1 MKLEEIKECLHR
13 SGYRV
18 TPQRMAIIRVMLASP
33 EHLTPAALYK
43 KVSQID
49 PEVGEVTVYRTL
61 NMLESL
67 GLVCLVHTGENTH
80 GYISRPAEHHGHLI
94 CSECGKVINFT
105 GCNVSS
111 LEKRLAKETGFVIQN
126 HRLDFY
132 GRCRDC
138 AASSRSDSEKEI
150 TLN

>member
-1 MKLEEIKECLHR
+1 MKLEEIKECLR
-13 SGYRV
+13 KSGYRV

-33 EHLTPAALYK
+33 EHLTPATLYK
-43 KVSQID
+43 KVSLID
-49 PEVGEVTVYRTL
+49 PQVGEVTVYRTL

-67 GLVCLVHTGENTH
+67 GLVCLVHTGDNTH

-105 GCNVSS
+105 GCDVSG

-132 GRCRDC
+132 GKCRDC
-138 AASSRSDSEKEI
+138 VVGRRADSK
-150 TLN
+150 TGVSLY